1 MRSCSA
7 PSSATKATRLCG
19 ITTAPSSSQTMTS
32 SGKMAQP
39 PQAIGSCQ
47 PTKVRP
53 LTDAGA
59 ATPLH
64 QTGSFEASTPVL
76 SRTTP
81 SVTSAVTLRFIMRMV
96 RMSPK
101 MPADE
106 TPMASATAMQPSGIA
121 SMAPRVEIG
130 FDQLSGVA
138 RSSRTGT
145 KRSVNAGP
153 TTRLP
158 EKPSGIAPLIQ
169 ARRMPFFNSI
179 VVIVPVVT
187 CCKASS
193 ILSMAKSNSGG
204 GQTEPLVTAAQVSD
218 EWQREQHHPQFA
230 DDLSGEKVERTER
243 QIEKHDRVHHQP
255 CQTRSRDRGD
265 ESPLREGR
273 IDGEVG

>member
-1 MRSCSA
+1 M
-7 PSSATKATRLCG
+7 
-19 ITTAPSSSQTMTS
+19 
-32 SGKMAQP
+32 
-39 PQAIGSCQ
+39 
-47 PTKVRP
+47 
-53 LTDAGA
+53 
-59 ATPLH
+59 
-64 QTGSFEASTPVL
+64 
-76 SRTTP
+76 TP
-81 SVTSAVTLRFIMRMV
+81 SVISAVTPRLTMRMQ

-101 MPADE
+101 MPAPV
-106 TPMASATAMQPSGIA
+106 TPMASATTTQFSGIA
-121 SMAPRVEIG
+121 SMAERVEIG

-145 KRSVNAGP
+145 KRSVKAGP

-158 EKPSGIAPLIQ
+158 EKPSGIAPLIH

-204 GQTEPLVTAAQVSD
+204 GQAEPLVTAAQVSD
-218 EWQREQHHPQFA
+218 ERQREQHHPQFA

-255 CQTRSRDRGD
+255 RQTGGRDRGD
-265 ESPLREGR
+265 EPPLRER
-273 IDGEVG
+273 R